1 MAPEEAIRTVQ
12 MVLGPSQGRPLPP
25 VHLES
30 VSPGLLLPPAQ
41 VTDLLSLPLAVSCAQ
56 HICAGLMPHDP

>member
-1 MAPEEAIRTVQ
+1 MTRTGKLRVDSCVLQSSSQVAPEEAIKTAQ

-41 VTDLLSLPLAVSCAQ
+41 VSCT
-56 HICAGLMPHDP
+56 P